1 MKISKN
7 VSIDINLDINDI
19 SELIWNMDSDEQA
32 MLLFQLADAFN
43 KPEGLIQLSSIAE
56 SIKEMDIQGLWIN
69 RIGQF
74 TDNILEYLGKE
85 ALKEKEGQIEKE
97 GSDGI

>member
-1 MKISKN
+1 MKITKN
-7 VSIDINLDINDI
+7 VPVDINLDINDI

-32 MLLFQLADAFN
+32 ILLFQLADAFN
-43 KPEGLIQLSSIAE
+43 KPEGLIQLSNIAE
-56 SIKEMDIQGLWIN
+56 SVKEIDIQGLWTN

-74 TDNILEYLGKE
+74 ADNIFEYLGKE
-85 ALKEKEGQIEKE
+85 ALKEKEGRIEKE

>member
-1 MKISKN
+1 MKITKT
-7 VSIDINLDINDI
+7 VPVDINLDINDI

-43 KPEGLIQLSSIAE
+43 KPEGLIQLSSISE
-56 SIKEMDIQGLWIN
+56 SIKEMDIQGLWTN

-74 TDNILEYLGKE
+74 ADNILEYLGKE
-85 ALKEKEGQIEKE
+85 ALKEKEGRIEKE